1 MKHSVLNGDVMILLY
16 IKAPIV
22 KQCIGLRLNCP
33 VFL

>member
-22 KQCIGLRLNCP
+22 K
-33 VFL
+33 